1 MDTVAKSPKMVG
13 CTNVQMVIMMQ
24 WDGPKDERRGAS
36 RAIEMRMSATL
47 SLLSYKEGSLLEREG
62 LDNRVDARFW

>member
-24 WDGPKDERRGAS
+24 WDGPKDERTGAS
-36 RAIEMRMSATL
+36 RTRRCAIL